1 MWFVIFFFSSRRRQT
16 RCALGTGVQTCA
28 LPICFLDKQVYKLPW
43 QFVALTLFACL
54 LPLLLNLLG
63 VDFGVT
69 NLYPVFEQ
77 VGELVYESQQTIVHR
92 FLRGNFI
99 HVLLELISITT
110 ALLTAILCFVE
121 YSMKK
126 DITTPILYR
135 KSVG

>member
-1 MWFVIFFFSSRRRQT
+1 MVLT
-16 RCALGTGVQTCA
+16 R
-28 LPICFLDKQVYKLPW
+28 FLDKQVYKLPW

-77 VGELVYESQQTIVHR
+77 VGELVYESQQPIVQR

-110 ALLTAILCFVE
+110 ALLTPILCFME
-121 YSMKK
+121 STNKK
-126 DITTPILYR
+126 D
-135 KSVG
+135 KNSN